1 MPAGNATV
9 ILVIDDLGIVKRTTK
24 NMIEMDIP
32 LTLAF
37 LPYARDISRQ
47 VNDAYNNSHDV
58 LVHIPMEPKGK
69 SGPGSTCVII
79 VYRASRSN
87 GQHQL

>member
-32 LTLAF
+32 LTVAF
-37 LPYARDISRQ
+37 LPYASDISRQ
-47 VNDAYNNSHDV
+47 VNDAYNNSQNTN
-58 LVHIPMEPKGK
+58 IKTPQSPKF
-69 SGPGSTCVII
+69 SS
-79 VYRASRSN
+79 S
-87 GQHQL
+87 